1 MSWRSIAQIAL
12 AVPMV
17 VWLAGCDKPPEEQM
31 TATKAAVDGAV
42 QAEAAKYAA
51 PELARLQDSLKTAL
65 AEVERQNARFFILRN
80 YDQAKQTLTWTGSNA
95 PVVAQTSKANKEKL
109 RAATAEAIRVAE
121 TAVDSAAATLANAP
135 RGKESKADLE
145 AMEADVTSMRAGID
159 EAKAGLTAE
168 DFNKAKA
175 KAQEV
180 QGRAAQLQTEVQGI
194 ITKYEEL
201 RAKRGHRKG

>member
-31 TATKAAVDGAV
+31 ASSKTAVEGAV

-65 AEVERQNARFFILRN
+65 AEVERQNARFIFLRN
-80 YDQAKQTLTWTGSNA
+80 YDSAKSTLTWVATNA

-109 RAATAEAIRVAE
+109 RAATQEAIRVAE
-121 TAVDSAAATLANAP
+121 AAVDSAAALLTNAP

-145 AMEADVTSMRAGID
+145 AMEGEITTMRAGID

-168 DFNKAKA
+168 DFNKAKM

-180 QGRAAQLQTEVQGI
+180 QNSAMQMQTEVAGI
-194 ITKYEEL
+194 IQKYQEL
-201 RAKRGHRKG
+201 RAKRGRRG

>member
-1 MSWRSIAQIAL
+1 
-12 AVPMV
+12 MV

-31 TATKAAVDGAV
+31 ASSKTAVEGAV

-65 AEVERQNARFFILRN
+65 AEVERQNARFIFLRN
-80 YDQAKQTLTWTGSNA
+80 YDSAKSTLTWVATNA

-109 RAATAEAIRVAE
+109 RAATQEAIRVAE
-121 TAVDSAAATLANAP
+121 AAVDSAAALLTNAP

-145 AMEADVTSMRAGID
+145 AMEGEITTMRAGID

-168 DFNKAKA
+168 DFNKAKM

-180 QGRAAQLQTEVQGI
+180 QNSAMQMQTEVAGI
-194 ITKYEEL
+194 IQKYQEL
-201 RAKRGHRKG
+201 RAKRGRRG